1 MENFNLLTS
10 NKGEK
15 LMKKFKRFMALMM
28 VVIFVMTL
36 VPVALAGDTGKVN
49 INKASVAD
57 LMKLKNIGQ
66 KYAERIVAYREKNG
80 PFKAPED
87 LLNVKGIGPK
97 ILALNKDRITLK

>member
-1 MENFNLLTS
+1 MTRF
-10 NKGEK
+10 
-15 LMKKFKRFMALMM
+15 KKFIVLAI
-28 VVIFVMTL
+28 VVSFVMAL
-36 VPVALAGDTGKVN
+36 VPVALAEDAAMVN

-80 PFKAPED
+80 PFKKPED